1 MLYITRWNL
10 WQSSCFP
17 APARA
22 KSVPVAS
29 HWTTAPRGSSFG
41 RHQLQWGSLE
51 KWFQVQGASLES
63 VGSKPTPNPP
73 WPQSA
78 LPRLSQQHI
87 DTWPGTIRMEG
98 WNLELRKSNFLSQEW
113 VDLMW
118 VDVEGLQTWQRPV
131 NDLQVVSVIVYHGHR
146 KFSQSHS
153 IDTRPCE
160 LYTQISIHKH
170 KYLAI
175 KTGIP
180 GYINIAYEHF
190 TGHQKRMPWFKVII
204 RSTDTLYV

>member
-29 HWTTAPRGSSFG
+29 HWTTAPRGSFFG

-87 DTWPGTIRMEG
+87 DTWPGTIRSILEG
-98 WNLELRKSNFLSQEW
+98 WNPELRKSNFLSQEW

-131 NDLQVVSVIVYHGHR
+131 NDSQSTSFCCKLYRWLSIDSTVNSAKVM
-146 KFSQSHS
+146 QSHS

-160 LYTQISIHKH
+160 PYTQISIHKH

-175 KTGIP
+175 QYTGI
-180 GYINIAYEHF
+180 YKHCIWTFYWASKTHAL
-190 TGHQKRMPWFKVII
+190 V
-204 RSTDTLYV
+204 